1 MKITFRQFW
10 FVIAIMT
17 IALNALLITG
27 CNGEETSEG
36 SSPTSGPPTEAKKY
50 DALNLYST
58 SWDTDSSGQSYGS
71 ADQIKLSHFSTVKP
85 KQGDVLKFKISGTSS
100 KELKNFQITLF
111 QMQGTNWDTYKWL
124 GASSC
129 VLLPSSFNDYTTE
142 EVTLYNSP
150 NSNDIYVSLN
160 DVLWQKDSD
169 GNYTVGDDGS
179 ERFPSTTKNGDI
191 IATITDFSISLV
203 KDSGNGTP
211 GGGGSGGDGWLG
223 NTLTITNAQVYEY
236 DDVKDTFSPSN
247 KTVTGLSYVVHD
259 YSIKSLTEIINGS
272 SSVTLKNGK
281 LNISM
286 GTPKASALTTFDNI
300 VGSSGI
306 NSSAKI
312 FRFLSIYNNL
322 NFDDDTIGI
331 LQISESGLIE
341 YWYCDRDV
349 NISAKF
355 IYEDDRATSYALN
368 LKTGWNSVI
377 PSYKLESE
385 GNYIETIITGKPSS
399 NSRWIMD
406 HIHMSSGGGGGIP
419 PVVVGGGGSDNQP

>member
-1 MKITFRQFW
+1 MFTTKKRLWVIPIITL
-10 FVIAIMT
+10 
-17 IALNALLITG
+17 ALTLALVECG
-27 CNGEETSEG
+27 GEETPGE
-36 SSPTSGPPTEAKKY
+36 TSRTDGPPTVAEY

-58 SWDTDSSGQSYGS
+58 TWDTDSSGQSYGS
-71 ADQIKLSHFSTVKP
+71 ADQIKLSDFSTVKP

-129 VLLPSSFNDYTTE
+129 VTLPSSFNDYTTD
-142 EVTLYNSP
+142 EVTLYNAP
-150 NSNDIYVSLN
+150 NSNAIYVSLN

-169 GNYTVGDDGS
+169 GNYTVGDGS
-179 ERFPSTTKNGDI
+179 ERFPSSTKNGDI
-191 IATITDFSISLV
+191 IATITNFSISLV

-211 GGGGSGGDGWLG
+211 GVNSGGDGWLG

-236 DDVKDTFSPSN
+236 DGVNTFSPSN
-247 KTVTGLSYVVHD
+247 KTVTGLSYVVQESD

-272 SSVTLKNGK
+272 PSVTLKNGK

-286 GTPKASALTTFDNI
+286 GTPKASALTTFNTI

-312 FRFLSIYNNL
+312 FRFLFIYNNL
-322 NFDDDTIGI
+322 NFDDDTISI
-331 LQISESGLIE
+331 LQISESGFIE

-355 IYEDDRATSYALN
+355 IYEDDRAPTSYALN

-377 PSYKLESE
+377 PSYKMESE
-385 GNYIETIITGKPSS
+385 GNYIETISTGKPSS
-399 NSRWIMD
+399 NSRWIME
-406 HIHMSSGGGGGIP
+406 HMSGSGSDGGGGGIP
-419 PVVVGGGGSDNQP
+419 PVVVGGSSDNQP